1 MVSVQRGTN
10 LRPVTEGAMLTA
22 LTVVLCLAGIYI
34 PVIGGVLKFIW
45 PVPIAVLVLR
55 HGLRAGVM
63 ATVVSGLLL
72 FMLTGP
78 INALITMAGFG
89 LIGVILGYTLRSNL
103 SAPQVIL
110 WCAVGSAVS
119 IIASLYLAGFVIG
132 VNPIDAMIEAQQ
144 LAIEQMR
151 PLTQQLYGADGGP
164 AAQQME
170 EMLAQFPQLMRMILP
185 AVVVVAAVFSSFMN
199 FLVAG
204 WVLRRMGSQVVSLP
218 PFAMWRFP
226 MWCVYVYLA
235 GLGLSVVGD
244 FAGVDFARP
253 LGINLLTA
261 FGYLFLVGGVSLAVY
276 FFKRSHVSRSI
287 KIGIGVLIFVF
298 FAYVFQLLVYVGI
311 FDSIFNY
318 RARLEKM
325 EEAKRNDYTGGDSL

>member
-1 MVSVQRGTN
+1 
-10 LRPVTEGAMLTA
+10 MLTA

-34 PVIGGVLKFIW
+34 PVLGGILKFIW

-55 HGLRAGVM
+55 HGLRSGIM

-89 LIGVILGYTLRSNL
+89 LIGVILGYTLRL
-103 SAPQVIL
+103 KLAAPQVIL
-110 WCAVGSAVS
+110 WCAVGSAIS

-151 PLTQQLYGADGGP
+151 PLTEQLSGGQGGAGAEQLD
-164 AAQQME
+164 
-170 EMLAQFPQLMRMILP
+170 EMMAQFPDLMRMILP

-199 FLVAG
+199 FLVAS
-204 WVLRRMGSQVVSLP
+204 WVLRRMGNEIVSLP
-218 PFAMWRFP
+218 PFTMWRFP
-226 MWCVYVYLA
+226 MWCVYIYLV
-235 GLGLSVVGD
+235 GLGLSIAGD
-244 FAGVDFARP
+244 FAGIDVARP
-253 LGINLLTA
+253 IGINLLTA
-261 FGYLFLVGGVSLAVY
+261 FGYLFLVGGVSLAAY
-276 FFKRSHVSRSI
+276 FFKRSKVSRNI
-287 KIGIGVLIFVF
+287 KIGIGVGIFVF
-298 FAYVFQLLVYVGI
+298 FTYVFQLMVYVGI
-311 FDSIFNY
+311 FDSVFDY

-325 EEAKRNDYTGGDSL
+325 DEAKKNDYTGGDSL